1 MGIYKPTAISRRIKR
16 SVDELTFCHV
26 RGRNVV
32 KTKIDENKSNTLLQ
46 QQQRRRWAEMQ
57 ELDALFD
64 EAVLIGFPSRAG
76 HFTCHNAFVSANMG
90 AVEVSDELEVT
101 TDYTKI
107 VCSQGRLRLPPT
119 TVTADEEQ
127 HELTF
132 SHQSGQRGKRSMPT
146 DQLYVMVVE
155 KKRLESELFMLNT
168 RAELEPVV
176 VALPA
181 DWSTMG
187 LAIYVFVLS
196 ADGQKASNTGYLEI

>member
-119 TVTADEEQ
+119 TVTIDEEQ

-146 DQLYVMVVE
+146 DQLYAMVVE